1 MAVIKKMKKI
11 ITYIS
16 LSLILFGIFGFLYN
30 MALSFG
36 GKSFEGEL
44 PLTSIQ
50 GIEENNDKIYIGLG
64 FYNRIQ
70 VYDLNGNYLNYIKT
84 NNYSKD
90 FNFTIDNQGQPIVN
104 LIYLQKQKVEKYIQK
119 NGTEYYISQKLP
131 LTINR
136 VNEQGEE
143 SIIKQPLFMT
153 LWAGA
158 VNPWIIGVI
167 GVFLFVLTNSVIIS
181 DVLGDNTPK
190 NIKLK
195 LLVSRIFR

>member
-1 MAVIKKMKKI
+1 MTLA
-11 ITYIS
+11 
-16 LSLILFGIFGFLYN
+16 
-30 MALSFG
+30 FG

-50 GIEENNDKIYIGLG
+50 GIVENNDKVYIGLG

-70 VYDLNGNYLNYIKT
+70 VYDLDGNYINYIKT

-90 FNFTIDNQGQPIVN
+90 FNFTIDNQGQAIVN
-104 LIYLQKQKVEKYIQK
+104 LIYLQKEKVENYIQK
-119 NGTEYYISQKLP
+119 NGTEYFIRQKLP

-136 VNEQGEE
+136 VNEQGEKT
-143 SIIKQPLFMT
+143 IIKQPLFMT

-167 GVFLFVLTNSVIIS
+167 GVFIFVLTNSVIIS
-181 DVLGDNTPK
+181 DVFGDNIPK
-190 NIKLK
+190 SIKLK
-195 LLVSRIFR
+195 FLVSRIFK

>member
-1 MAVIKKMKKI
+1 MKKI

-167 GVFLFVLTNSVIIS
+167 GVFLFVLTNIVIIS

>member
-1 MAVIKKMKKI
+1 M
-11 ITYIS
+11 
-16 LSLILFGIFGFLYN
+16 SLILFGIFGFLYN

-70 VYDLNGNYLNYIKT
+70 VYDLNGNYLNYIRTK
-84 NNYSKD
+84 NYSKD

-104 LIYLQKQKVEKYIQK
+104 LIYLQKQKVENYIQK

>member
-1 MAVIKKMKKI
+1 MKKI

-167 GVFLFVLTNSVIIS
+167 GVFLFVLTNIVIIS

-190 NIKLK
+190 HIKLK